1 MSNQSLRV
9 HYLNSIKAIGYIGKE
24 GERLKKFKDTEN
36 SLDNVGQSRS
46 MIYFQISRYTF
57 LKKYPL
63 LKQSTL
69 PSSYL
74 KSNFKAIKFVSK
86 ENLFVFLYS
95 PDK

>member
-9 HYLNSIKAIGYIGKE
+9 HYLNSIKTIGYIGKE

-36 SLDNVGQSRS
+36 SLDNVVQSRP
-46 MIYFQISRYTF
+46 MIYFQIGLYTF

-69 PSSYL
+69 QSSYL
-74 KSNFKAIKFVSK
+74 QNNFKAIKFVRK
-86 ENLFVFLYS
+86 ENIFVLLYS
-95 PDK
+95 PEK

>member
-9 HYLNSIKAIGYIGKE
+9 HYLNSIKAIWYIGKE

-36 SLDNVGQSRS
+36 SLDNVVQSRP
-46 MIYFQISRYTF
+46 MIYFQIGLYTF

-69 PSSYL
+69 QSSYL
-74 KSNFKAIKFVSK
+74 QNNFKAIKFVRK
-86 ENLFVFLYS
+86 ENIFVLLYS
-95 PDK
+95 PEK

>member
-1 MSNQSLRV
+1 MFNQSLRV

-36 SLDNVGQSRS
+36 SLDNVVQSRP
-46 MIYFQISRYTF
+46 MIYFQIGLYTF

-69 PSSYL
+69 QSSYL
-74 KSNFKAIKFVSK
+74 QNNFKAIKFVRK
-86 ENLFVFLYS
+86 ENIFVLLYS
-95 PDK
+95 PEK